1 MVITKITKEF
11 LKENLE
17 CSDVYAQKMIEWA
30 QGDDKRLYDLFIQKR
45 VERNTRQD
53 MTILEVD

>member
-1 MVITKITKEF
+1 MVITSITKEF

-17 CSDVYAQKMIEWA
+17 CSDVYAQKMLEWA
-30 QGDDKRLYDLFIQKR
+30 QGDDKKLYDLFIQKR
-45 VERNTRQD
+45 VKRNTRQV

>member
-30 QGDDKRLYDLFIQKR
+30 QGDDKRLYDLFIQKS

>member
-17 CSDVYAQKMIEWA
+17 CSDVYAQKIIEWA
-30 QGDDKRLYDLFIQKR
+30 QDDDKRLYDLFIQKR

>member
-1 MVITKITKEF
+1 MVITSITKEF

-17 CSDVYAQKMIEWA
+17 CSDVYAQKMLEWA
-30 QGDDKRLYDLFIQKR
+30 QDNDKKLYDLFIQKR

>member
-1 MVITKITKEF
+1 MVIISITKEF

-17 CSDVYAQKMIEWA
+17 CSDVYAQKMLEWA
-30 QGDDKRLYDLFIQKR
+30 QGDDKKLYDLFIQKR
-45 VERNTRQD
+45 VERNTRQY

>member
-17 CSDVYAQKMIEWA
+17 CSDVYAQKMIEWS

-45 VERNTRQD
+45 IERNTRQV